1 MKKRLL
7 TLVCA
12 FVLLFGLSVNTL
24 AADSPTGTR
33 DTTTT
38 TTNKATTSPKT
49 GESDVVFYGIAGV
62 VLLSGAVIV
71 SRKRLEEMK

>member
-7 TLVCA
+7 TFLCGC
-12 FVLLFGLSVNTL
+12 VLLFGLSVNTL

-38 TTNKATTSPKT
+38 TNKATTSPKT
-49 GESDVVFYGIAGV
+49 GESDVLFYGIAGV

-71 SRKRLEEMK
+71 SKKRLEEMR

>member
-7 TLVCA
+7 TFVCA
-12 FVLLFGLSVNTL
+12 CVLLFGLSVNTL

-38 TTNKATTSPKT
+38 TNKATTSPKT
-49 GESDVVFYGIAGV
+49 GESDVLFYGIAGV

>member
-7 TLVCA
+7 TFVCA

-24 AADSPTGTR
+24 AADSPTGTK
-33 DTTTT
+33 DTTT

-49 GESDVVFYGIAGV
+49 GENDVLFYGIAGV

>member
-7 TLVCA
+7 TFVCA

-38 TTNKATTSPKT
+38 TNKATTSPKT
-49 GESDVVFYGIAGV
+49 GESDVLFYGIAGV

>member
-38 TTNKATTSPKT
+38 TNKATTSPKT
-49 GESDVVFYGIAGV
+49 GESDVLFYGIAGV